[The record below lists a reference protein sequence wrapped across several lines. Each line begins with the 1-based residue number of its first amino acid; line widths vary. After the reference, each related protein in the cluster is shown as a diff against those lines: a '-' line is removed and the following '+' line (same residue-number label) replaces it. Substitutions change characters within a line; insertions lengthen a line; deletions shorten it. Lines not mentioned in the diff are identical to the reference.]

1 MSDIRLTPNTDFFVI
16 PYSGSS
22 YGARI
27 FIREDIASHSLK
39 PSIILQMLKGISCWN
54 GHDKTWVDSTST
66 KEFLGFELPFNLSD
80 DVCLLTFIQVLENC
94 GLKNG
99 QHIC

>member
-1 MSDIRLTPNTDFFVI
+1 MSDIRLSPHTDFFVI
-16 PYSGSS
+16 PQSTHC

-39 PSIILQMLKGISCWN
+39 PSIILAMLKGISCWG
-54 GHDKTWVDSTST
+54 GHDKTWVDSTSK

-80 DVCLLTFIQVLENC
+80 DACLLTFIQVLENC
-94 GLKNG
+94 GLKHG
-99 QHIC
+99 KHIC

>member
-1 MSDIRLTPNTDFFVI
+1 MGDIRLTPNTDFFVI
-16 PYSGSS
+16 PQSCSS

-27 FIREDIASHSLK
+27 FIREDIASNSLK
-39 PSIILQMLKGISCWN
+39 PSTILEMLKGISCWN
-54 GHDKTWVDSTST
+54 GHDKVWVDSTSK

-80 DVCLLTFIQVLENC
+80 DVCLLTFIQVFENC